1 MFSRTWT
8 AKSTGDYSQK
18 IARLKAEI
26 QGADAII
33 IGAGSGLSISAGL
46 AYGGERFLKYFSD
59 FHEKYG
65 ITDMY
70 SGGFYPFSSLEEY
83 WAWWSRHIYYNR
95 YDVTPGKPYVDLL
108 GLVKDRNYFVLT
120 TNVDH
125 QFQLAGFDK
134 ARLFYTQGDY
144 GLWQC
149 SEPCHQA
156 NYDNDAIVR
165 RMITEQVDMRV
176 PSDLIPHCPKCG
188 RPMTMN
194 LRCDD
199 TFVQD
204 AGWYDAARRCEDFLY
219 RYMNGRA
226 LFLELG
232 VGGNTPSII
241 KVPFLRMTAQNPKAT
256 YACIN
261 LGEAVTMKGLEE
273 QSILLDADIGKVLSD
288 LR

>member
-1 MFSRTWT
+1 MFSKTWT
-8 AKSTGDYSQK
+8 SRSTGDYSQK
-18 IARLKAEI
+18 IERLKAEL
-26 QGADAII
+26 QSADAIL
-33 IGAGSGLSISAGL
+33 IGAGSGLSTSAGL
-46 AYGGERFLKYFSD
+46 TYGGERFLKYFSD

-70 SGGFYPFSSLEEY
+70 SGGFYPFPSLEEY

-95 YDVTPGKPYVDLL
+95 YDVMPDKPYADLL
-108 GLVKDRNYFVLT
+108 ELVLDKNYFVLT

-149 SEPCHQA
+149 SEACHQA
-156 NYDNDAIVR
+156 TYDNEATVR
-165 RMITEQVDMRV
+165 QMIAEQADMRV
-176 PSDLIPHCPKCG
+176 PSELIPHCPKCG
-188 RPMTMN
+188 KPQTPN

-199 TFVQD
+199 SFVQD
-204 AGWYDAARRCEDFLY
+204 EGWYAAARRYEDFLHLH
-219 RYMNGRA
+219 RNGRI

-232 VGGNTPSII
+232 VGGNTPGII

-261 LGEAVTMKGLEE
+261 LGEAITTRGLEA
-273 QSILLDADIGKVLSD
+273 QSILFDADIGAVLSD